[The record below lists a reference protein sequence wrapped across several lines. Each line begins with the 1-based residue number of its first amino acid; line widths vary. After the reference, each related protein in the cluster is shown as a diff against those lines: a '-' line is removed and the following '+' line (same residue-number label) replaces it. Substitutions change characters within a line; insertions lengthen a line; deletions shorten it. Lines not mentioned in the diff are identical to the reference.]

1 MKCSTPG
8 LSVHHKLPEFTQT
21 HAHRVGDAIQP
32 SHPLSSPSPP
42 TPNPFQNQGLFQ
54 WVNSSHEVAK
64 VLELQ
69 LQHHSFQWMSRTDLL
84 QDGLVGPPC
93 SPRDSQEYSPTPWLK
108 SINSSTLSF
117 FYSPTLT
124 NNMVY
129 AEQLLTLSS
138 WESGILV
145 HARQTVFIWP
155 TSNNSLGHSVSSEL
169 LWLTTSHKYCHNSLV
184 EELGAS
190 YDLYEELGGLQ
201 SIGSQ
206 RVGHDSSDW
215 ACTHDLHDSTGRKLL
230 EACNS
235 FPLSLVWCIFSLCWF
250 YFASFQ
256 WNKS

>member
-1 MKCSTPG
+1 MSQVFARGGQSIGVSALASVLLMDIQDLLPLGLTGWVSLQSKG
-8 LSVHHKLPEFTQT
+8 LS
-21 HAHRVGDAIQP
+21 RV
-32 SHPLSSPSPP
+32 
-42 TPNPFQNQGLFQ
+42 F
-54 WVNSSHEVAK
+54 
-64 VLELQ
+64 
-69 LQHHSFQWMSRTDLL
+69 
-84 QDGLVGPPC
+84 
-93 SPRDSQEYSPTPWLK
+93 K
-108 SINSSTLSF
+108 SINYSVLSF
-117 FYSPTLT
+117 LYSPTLT

-145 HARQTVFIWP
+145 HARQTVFIWLA
-155 TSNNSLGHSVSSEL
+155 SNNSLGHSVSNEL

-190 YDLYEELGGLQ
+190 YDLYKEPGELQ
-201 SIGSQ
+201 SIGLQ

-230 EACNS
+230 EVCNS
-235 FPLSLVWCIFSLCWF
+235 FPLSFVWCIFSLCWF